1 MGLGIVE
8 VILLT
13 LLIAFLIVAIIM
25 WLGPMVGIPG
35 NILNILKIIVIVWA
49 LFKLIT
55 LLIGAF

>member
-8 VILLT
+8 AILLT